1 MTKAI
6 YVLCSV
12 SFSCTD
18 VCVTDLGKA
27 AKGTE
32 AVDPGAI
39 HGMNV
44 FTHNFK
50 GCMAKYQIPYP
61 LMKFKVPKIVKC

>member
-1 MTKAI
+1 MMTKAI
-6 YVLCSV
+6 YGLCSM
-12 SFSCTD
+12 SFSGTD
-18 VCVTDLGKA
+18 VCVTELEKA

-44 FTHNFK
+44 FTHTFIQ
-50 GCMAKYQIPYP
+50 G
-61 LMKFKVPKIVKC
+61 LHG